1 MKENSEKNQ
10 KKNRNIQIKLIIMII
25 IIKKKEDKYK
35 DEFVILETDME
46 NGEEELFNII
56 NDIKSKHFE
65 IIKNICFFLFFQKKL
80 VII

>member
-10 KKNRNIQIKLIIMII
+10 RKNRNIPIKLIIMII

-65 IIKNICFFLFFQKKL
+65 IINKI
-80 VII
+80 

>member
-1 MKENSEKNQ
+1 
-10 KKNRNIQIKLIIMII
+10 MII
-25 IIKKKEDKYK
+25 IIKKQDKYK

-65 IIKNICFFLFFQKKL
+65 IIKNICFFFYFFKKSW
-80 VII
+80 

>member
-1 MKENSEKNQ
+1 
-10 KKNRNIQIKLIIMII
+10 MII
-25 IIKKKEDKYK
+25 IIKKQDKYK

-65 IIKNICFFLFFQKKL
+65 IIKNICFFSIFSKK
-80 VII
+80 VGDNIIF